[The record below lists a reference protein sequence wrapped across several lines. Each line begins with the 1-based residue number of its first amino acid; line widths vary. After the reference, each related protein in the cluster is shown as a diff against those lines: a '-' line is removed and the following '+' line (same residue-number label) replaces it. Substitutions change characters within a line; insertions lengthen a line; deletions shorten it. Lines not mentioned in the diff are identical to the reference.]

1 MPSFDAENAV
11 RYAKESRSFVPVSR
25 DGQLLPAVKE
35 VIGIIARHNL
45 VLATGHSSSEECLML
60 IREAKRQGIRHMV
73 VTHAMMAPIHM
84 TIPQMQE
91 AAGMGAYIE
100 FVYNGLIGPYKE
112 FDFADYAK
120 AIRAVGVES
129 CILASDLGQVVN
141 PVHPEGLK
149 AYFAGL
155 RQQGISEA
163 EIARMSQTNPASLFQ

>member
-11 RYAKESRSFVPVSR
+11 RYAKESRPFVSVSR

-60 IREAKRQGIRHMV
+60 IREAKRQGARHMV

-129 CILASDLGQVVN
+129 CILASDLGQVMN
-141 PVHPEGLK
+141 PVHPEGSEGLFCR
-149 AYFAGL
+149 FA
-155 RQQGISEA
+155 A
-163 EIARMSQTNPASLFQ
+163 ARPFRS

>member
-1 MPSFDAENAV
+1 
-11 RYAKESRSFVPVSR
+11 
-25 DGQLLPAVKE
+25 
-35 VIGIIARHNL
+35 
-45 VLATGHSSSEECLML
+45 
-60 IREAKRQGIRHMV
+60 MV
-73 VTHAMMAPIHM
+73 VTHAMTAPIHM
-84 TIPQMQE
+84 KIPQMRE
-91 AAGMGAYIE
+91 APRMGAYIE

-141 PVHPEGLK
+141 PVHPDGLK

-155 RQQGISEA
+155 RQQGLSEA